1 MKKTL
6 TIFAFFVGIITFAQQ
21 NLAPA
26 NTGYDW
32 KTMSP
37 EQRREIINKMSPE
50 DRMNLL
56 NQFRVNMMVE
66 ELQLTPEEEVEF
78 KVLYEEYQDKQKQI
92 KGKFNPNKD
101 YEKMSDDD
109 AKKELNH
116 SFDVGQQLLNNRKDY
131 SAKFM
136 KVMRPQKVLKMY
148 ETEGAIRSKVMENQN
163 NRVSGAKKPV
173 RKP

>member
-1 MKKTL
+1 MKNLL
-6 TIFAFFVGIITFAQQ
+6 TIFAIFIGVFGVAQH

-32 KTMSP
+32 KNMSP
-37 EQRREIINKMSPE
+37 DQRRDIINKMSPE

-56 NQFRVNMMVE
+56 NQFRLNMMVE
-66 ELQLTPEEEVEF
+66 ELNLTSQEEAEF
-78 KVLYEEYQDKQKQI
+78 RILYEEYQEKQRVI
-92 KGKFNPNKD
+92 KGKFDPNKEYD
-101 YEKMSDDD
+101 KLSDDD

-116 SFDVGQQLLNNRKDY
+116 SFEVGQQLLNNRKDY

-148 ETEGAIRSKVMENQN
+148 ETEGMIRNKVMENQN
-163 NRVSGAKKPV
+163 SRGAGNKKPV